1 MYFTLDSHRFNSCLK
16 YYITLVQCETTV
28 IYVTSRVSI
37 NFSQVTSGGGKG
49 DCDHEMDCKKMLKIQ
64 SKQIIVMDSL
74 P

>member
-1 MYFTLDSHRFNSCLK
+1 M
-16 YYITLVQCETTV
+16 LVQSDTTV

-49 DCDHEMDCKKMLKIQ
+49 DCDHEMDCKKMIKIKT
-64 SKQIIVMDSL
+64 KQIIVMDSL

>member
-1 MYFTLDSHRFNSCLK
+1 MYFTLDSNRFNSCLK
-16 YYITLVQCETTV
+16 CYIMLVQCETTV

-49 DCDHEMDCKKMLKIQ
+49 DCDHEMDRKKMSKIQ

>member
-1 MYFTLDSHRFNSCLK
+1 M
-16 YYITLVQCETTV
+16 LVQFETTV

-37 NFSQVTSGGGKG
+37 KFSQVTSGGGKG
-49 DCDHEMDCKKMLKIQ
+49 DCDHEMDRKKMLKIQ

>member
-1 MYFTLDSHRFNSCLK
+1 M
-16 YYITLVQCETTV
+16 LVQCETTV

-37 NFSQVTSGGGKG
+37 NFSQATSGGGKG
-49 DCDHEMDCKKMLKIQ
+49 DCDHEMDCKKMFKIQ

>member
-16 YYITLVQCETTV
+16 YYIMLVQCETTV

-37 NFSQVTSGGGKG
+37 NFSQATSGGGKG
-49 DCDHEMDCKKMLKIQ
+49 DCDHEMDCKKMFKIQ
-64 SKQIIVMDSL
+64 LKQIIVMDSL